1 MPKTSTAINPHGIPI
16 VFTEED
22 HSYITKINYTSVT
35 TLVGMF
41 FPKFDSEKIAP
52 LSAHKHGKT
61 TEEILE
67 EWKTAGEEACA
78 LGTKIH
84 ETCEDVLL
92 GNSFRNTSNNENEE
106 RMMNVAKIAAKK
118 IKTEFDILGV
128 EKLIFNEQLGIA
140 GTIDLLAKSKKSGK
154 VYIFD
159 WKTNKRIL
167 KENDF
172 GTKGL
177 GPITHLDDCNY
188 NHYALQL
195 SIYQYILLETGYV
208 SRDTLFDRALL
219 HLTEYEP
226 RSILVPYFENETK
239 NIIDIYLKERYKNG

>member
-22 HSYITKINYTSVT
+22 HSYVTQINYTSVT

-41 FPKFDSEKIAP
+41 FPKFDAEKIAP

-61 TEEILE
+61 TEEILA
-67 EWKTAGEEACA
+67 EWKKAGDDACV

-84 ETCEDVLL
+84 ETCEDILL
-92 GNSFRNTSNNENEE
+92 GNPLRNSPSNEHEE
-106 RMMNVAKIAAKK
+106 RLFNVAKTAASK
-118 IKTEFDILGV
+118 ILDDFEILGV
-128 EKLIFNEQLGIA
+128 EKLIFNELLGIA

-167 KENDF
+167 KESDF
-172 GTKGL
+172 GKKGL
-177 GPITHLDDCNY
+177 GPLTHLDDCNY

-195 SIYQYILLETGYV
+195 SIYQYILLKTGYV
-208 SRDTLFDRALL
+208 STDTSFGRALL

-226 RSILVPYFENETK
+226 RSIMIPYFETETEK
-239 NIIDIYLKERYKNG
+239 VIETFLKERNKNG